1 MKYLAKQIIWPLAIT
16 AVIIAAVV
24 CAIAFR
30 PAPEPKIEVS
40 PGVVHDI
47 KSYVRLCSV
56 DIYTEVPVLDTI
68 NDKVIFGIQKQ
79 SGNISFDIE
88 GLRADTV
95 GDTVRVVLPREIV
108 EIYEST
114 EPNSW
119 EVVDTKNIS
128 TLGFLKSSR
137 LTAEEENM
145 VKRNIKVRSLR
156 RLNEDG
162 TIKRARTEAAE
173 NLRSLLEK
181 VYRKPVVV
189 SDK

>member
-1 MKYLAKQIIWPLAIT
+1 MKYLAKQMIWPLAIT
-16 AVIIAAVV
+16 AVIIAEVV
-24 CAIAFR
+24 YAIAFR

-137 LTAEEENM
+137 LTAEEENV
-145 VKRNIKVRSLR
+145 VKRNIKARSLR